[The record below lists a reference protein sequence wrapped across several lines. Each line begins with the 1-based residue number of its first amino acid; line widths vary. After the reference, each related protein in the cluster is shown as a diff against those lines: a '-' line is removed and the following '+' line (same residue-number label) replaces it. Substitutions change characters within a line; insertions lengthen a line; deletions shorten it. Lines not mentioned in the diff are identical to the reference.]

1 MTLTTSGEKHPA
13 TVGAGDE
20 ESPPL
25 ALERYAEALAYA
37 REYPIEV
44 RAAVLARLKIA
55 PTELDAAGAYWSRR
69 IALALTNNEAGPVV
83 ELARAYG
90 VAERYARVQ
99 RPPVARLTS
108 RVKNTN
114 PLAGRTLEV
123 RARVPAELSTV
134 TATEI
139 NAGKGEL
146 RPTYLRAPVQ
156 PAAPLLDPDGTQDPI
171 PRSPV
176 SLPFR
181 RSLMREV
188 FEESPEQPLMK
199 PVVPPR
205 TASSETPLGAQA
217 VDVDQ
222 TAMIP
227 LAAIVPAGTGTFR
240 DQLGSLVVPVLTL
253 EEYAELR
260 ARLTIFGEGDELTL
274 KRFGVSSSEIREA
287 LRMQFNE
294 QFQRDPSAQ
303 QRFLSAMQLAMA
315 RARSERGR
323 DS

>member
-13 TVGAGDE
+13 TVGAGDD

-37 REYPIEV
+37 REYPVEV
-44 RAAVLARLKIA
+44 RAAVLARLKIT
-55 PTELDAAGAYWSRR
+55 PTELDTAGAYWSRR
-69 IALALTNNEAGPVV
+69 IALALANKEVGPVV

-108 RVKNTN
+108 RVKTTS
-114 PLAGRTLEV
+114 PLAGRTLDV
-123 RARVPAELSTV
+123 RTRVPAVLNKV
-134 TATEI
+134 TPTETK
-139 NAGKGEL
+139 AGTGEL
-146 RPTYLRAPVQ
+146 RPTYLRAPAQ
-156 PAAPLLDPDGTQDPI
+156 PAAPLLDPDVTQDPI

-181 RSLMREV
+181 RSLVREV
-188 FEESPEQPLMK
+188 FEEPAEQPLTK
-199 PVVPPR
+199 PVAAPQ
-205 TASSETPLGAQA
+205 TSGTETPLGAQA
-217 VDVDQ
+217 IDVDQ

-227 LAAIVPAGTGTFR
+227 LAAIVPAATGTFR
-240 DQLGSLVVPVLTL
+240 DQLGSLVIPVLTL

-274 KRFGVSSSEIREA
+274 KRFGVSASEVREA
-287 LRMQFNE
+287 LRVQFNE

-303 QRFLSAMQLAMA
+303 QRFLSTMQLAMA